1 MAFVDDGFTYAT
13 LTTAIQNYTE
23 VDTSVF
29 TSTIT
34 DQFIGNACLRC
45 MRDLNMDSDR
55 KSQTGSLV
63 IGQQY
68 INAPA
73 GALAIRSIQITED
86 DTTPNTQVYLE
97 KRDVTFLNEYN
108 KFSDAGNSATTGRGL
123 PKYYAMFG
131 TTYTMTGNTD
141 STSGT
146 IMFAPTP
153 DKTYTFQVN
162 FTKRPDGLSSSNTT
176 NYLSVNFPNGLLYA
190 CLVEAYGFLKGPT
203 DMLTYY
209 EQRYNNEI
217 EKFAIEQVG
226 RRRRDDYDDGTIRL
240 YIDSPSPSK

>member
-13 LTTAIQNYTE
+13 LTTAIQNYCE

-29 TSTIT
+29 TSTVT
-34 DQFIGNACLRC
+34 DQFIGNASLRC
-45 MRDLNMDSDR
+45 LRDLNMDAYR
-55 KSQTGSLV
+55 ASQVGSLV

-73 GALAIRSIQITED
+73 GCLFVRSIQVTED
-86 DTTPNTQVYLE
+86 DTTPDTTQYLE
-97 KRDVTFLNEYN
+97 KRDVTYINEYN
-108 KFSDAGNSATTGRGL
+108 KFTDTSSGRGI

-131 TTYTMTGNTD
+131 GTTTMTGATD

-146 IMFAPTP
+146 IMFAPCP
-153 DKTYTFQVN
+153 DKTYSFQVN
-162 FTKRPDGLSSSNTT
+162 FSKRPPGLTGSNTT
-176 NYLSVNFPNGLLYA
+176 TYLSVNFPNGLLYA
-190 CLVEAYGFLKGPT
+190 CLVEAFGYLKGPM

-217 EKFAIEQVG
+217 EKFAMEQIG
-226 RRRRDDYDDGTIRL
+226 RRRRDDYTDGEPRIPVN
-240 YIDSPSPSK
+240 SPAP

>member
-1 MAFVDDGFTYAT
+1 
-13 LTTAIQNYTE
+13 
-23 VDTSVF
+23 
-29 TSTIT
+29 
-34 DQFIGNACLRC
+34 
-45 MRDLNMDSDR
+45 MDSDR

-86 DTTPNTQVYLE
+86 DTTPDTQVYLE

-108 KFSDAGNSATTGRGL
+108 KFADAGNSATTGRGL

-162 FTKRPDGLSSSNTT
+162 FTKRPDGLSGSNTT

-190 CLVEAYGFLKGPT
+190 RLVEAYGFLKGPM

>member
-1 MAFVDDGFTYAT
+1 
-13 LTTAIQNYTE
+13 
-23 VDTSVF
+23 
-29 TSTIT
+29 
-34 DQFIGNACLRC
+34 
-45 MRDLNMDSDR
+45 MDSDR

-86 DTTPNTQVYLE
+86 DTTPDTQVYLE

-162 FTKRPDGLSSSNTT
+162 FTKRPDGLSGSNTT

-190 CLVEAYGFLKGPT
+190 CLVEAYAYLKGPM

>member
-1 MAFVDDGFTYAT
+1 MAFVNDGFTYAT

-23 VDTSVF
+23 TDTNVL
-29 TSTIT
+29 TATIT
-34 DQFIGNACLRC
+34 NQFIENSELRIL
-45 MRDLNMDSDR
+45 RDIPLEKTSL
-55 KSQTGSLV
+55 GSLV

-73 GALAIRSIQITED
+73 GCLAVRSIQITED
-86 DTTPNTQVYLE
+86 DTTPDTQVYLE
-97 KRDVTFLNEYN
+97 KRDVTFLNEFN
-108 KFSDAGNSATTGRGL
+108 KFADQGNSETTGRGL

-131 TTYTMTGNTD
+131 GDTTMSGNTD

-146 IMFAPTP
+146 IMFAPCP

-162 FTKRPDGLSSSNTT
+162 FTRRPPGLSSTVTS

-190 CLVEAYGFLKGPT
+190 CLVEAFGFLKGPM

-209 EQRYNNEI
+209 EQRYNRVTTVCN
-217 EKFAIEQVG
+217 
-226 RRRRDDYDDGTIRL
+226 
-240 YIDSPSPSK
+240 

>member
-1 MAFVDDGFTYAT
+1 MATNFTYAT
-13 LTTAIQNYTE
+13 LTTAIQDYTE
-23 VDTSVF
+23 VTDTTNVF

-34 DQFIGNACLRC
+34 DGFITDAETRILR
-45 MRDLNMDSDR
+45 DVNIDADR

-63 IGQQY
+63 IGQEY

-73 GALAIRSIQITED
+73 GCLAVRSVQVT
-86 DTTPNTQVYLE
+86 DTLIYLE

-108 KFSDAGNSATTGRGL
+108 NYGTAGTTVATGRDI

-131 TTYTMTGNTD
+131 GATGFSDT
-141 STSGT
+141 TSGT
-146 IMFAPTP
+146 IMFAPCP

-162 FTKRPDGLSSSNTT
+162 YVAIPGSLVNNISGT
-176 NYLSVNFPNGLLYA
+176 YLSKNFANGLLYA
-190 CLVEAYGFLKGPT
+190 SLVEAFGYLKGPQ

-209 EQRYNNEI
+209 EQRYNKEV

-226 RRRRDDYDDGTIRL
+226 RRRRDDYDDGTIRIK
-240 YIDSPSPSK
+240 IDSPSP

>member
-23 VDTSVF
+23 VD
-29 TSTIT
+29 STIFSGAVLSR
-34 DQFIGNACLRC
+34 FIQNAETRILR
-45 MRDLNMDSDR
+45 DVNIDADR

-73 GALAIRSIQITED
+73 GALAIRPIQITED
-86 DTTPNTQVYLE
+86 DTTPDTQVYLE

-108 KFSDAGNSATTGRGL
+108 KFADAGNSATTGRGI
-123 PKYYAMFG
+123 PKYYGFFG

-146 IMFAPTP
+146 IMFAPCP

-190 CLVEAYGFLKGPT
+190 CLVEAYGFLKGPM